1 MSSFFTGYV
10 LEMNQFP
17 RIVGYNGSIENY
29 TVKDIFWFDSN
40 TKEYG
45 YRDSVIPLQSVINKD
60 EIDLNTIRDLINNKV
75 AFLKRTLNFQNQTQ
89 VWSFDTSKLGEL
101 KHVS

>member
-10 LEMNQFP
+10 LEINQFP
-17 RIVGYNGSIENY
+17 RIVGHNGAHETY
-29 TVKDIFWFDSN
+29 TVKDLFFFDSN

-75 AFLKRTLNFQNQTQ
+75 SFLKRTLDFQNQTQ

>member
-1 MSSFFTGYV
+1 MSSFFTGYL
-10 LEMNQFP
+10 LEINQFP
-17 RIVGYNGSIENY
+17 RIVGYNGSHETY
-29 TVKDIFWFDSN
+29 TVKDIFFFDSN

-60 EIDLNTIRDLINNKV
+60 EIDLNTIRDLINNKEF
-75 AFLKRTLNFQNQTQ
+75 FLKRTLNFENQTQ

-101 KHVS
+101 KNVS

>member
-10 LEMNQFP
+10 LEVNQFP
-17 RIVGYNGSIENY
+17 RIVGFNGSIEHY
-29 TVKDIFWFDSN
+29 TIKDVFFYDSN

-45 YRDSVIPLQSVINKD
+45 HRDSVIPLQSIINKD
-60 EIDLNTIRDLINNKV
+60 EISLDTIRDLINNKV
-75 AFLKRTLNFQNQTQ
+75 AFLKRTLDFQNQTQ

>member
-10 LEMNQFP
+10 IELNQFP
-17 RIVGYNGSIENY
+17 RIVGNNGSVEHY
-29 TVKDIFWFDSN
+29 TAKDVFYYDSN

-45 YRDSVIPLQSVINKD
+45 YRDSIIPFQSIINKD
-60 EIDLNTIRDLINNKV
+60 ELDLNTIRDLINNKV
-75 AFLKRTLNFQNQTQ
+75 SFLKRTLDFQNQTQ

>member
-10 LEMNQFP
+10 LEINQFP
-17 RIVGYNGSIENY
+17 RIVGFNGSTENY
-29 TVKDIFWFDSN
+29 TVKEVFEFDSN

-45 YRDSVIPLQSVINKD
+45 YRDSLIPLQSVINKD
-60 EIDLNTIRDLINNKV
+60 EIDLNTITDLINNKV
-75 AFLKRTLNFQNQTQ
+75 AFLRRTLNFQNQTQ

-101 KHVS
+101 KNDS

>member
-10 LEMNQFP
+10 LEVNQFP
-17 RIVGYNGSIENY
+17 RIVGFNGSIEHY
-29 TVKDIFWFDSN
+29 TIKDVFFYDSN

-45 YRDSVIPLQSVINKD
+45 HRDSVIPLQSIINKD
-60 EIDLNTIRDLINNKV
+60 EISLDTIRDLINNKV
-75 AFLKRTLNFQNQTQ
+75 AFLKRTLDFQNQTQ

-101 KHVS
+101 KNVS